1 MHRITDAPVPLA
13 EDLSR
18 RTRRYLIQMS
28 VRVVCFVGAVV
39 VDHWTRWLLLAGAVV
54 LPYVAVVLANGGR
67 ERGETEPEAFLR
79 PAQLPGPARPDG
91 PSAGGDGVADEHA
104 DGHERAHDEDEE
116 I

>member
-18 RTRRYLIQMS
+18 RTRRYLVQMS
-28 VRVVCFVGAVV
+28 VRVVCFVGAVL

-67 ERGETEPEAFLR
+67 ERGETEPEAFVR
-79 PAQLPGPARPDG
+79 PAQLSASPGSPDPPGGPAGDPTRRPGG
-91 PSAGGDGVADEHA
+91 PE
-104 DGHERAHDEDEE
+104 HDEEHR
-116 I
+116 

>member
-18 RTRRYLIQMS
+18 RTRRYLVQMS
-28 VRVVCFVGAVV
+28 IRVVSFVGAVL

-67 ERGETEPEAFLR
+67 ERGETEPEAFVR
-79 PAQLPGPARPDG
+79 PAQLPAAPDSPGGPAGDPTRRPGG
-91 PSAGGDGVADEHA
+91 PE
-104 DGHERAHDEDEE
+104 HDEEHR
-116 I
+116 